1 MFHHEQLD
9 LGALIAA
16 KGDRRV
22 SVCLPARDE
31 EATVAAIVRSLLG
44 PPVEAGRRHGPPVE
58 AGRRH
63 GPPVQGSRRHGELV
77 DEVLVVDDG
86 SHDRTAIA
94 AAEAGARVVLAA
106 DVLPEVAGRGHG
118 KGEALWKGLASTTG
132 ELVVF
137 LDADIRDFDARF
149 VSGLLAPLL
158 LDDGIRFVK
167 AFYER
172 PLDGRP
178 RGGGRVT
185 ELVARPLITLL
196 FPQLAP
202 VVQPLAGECA
212 GRRDTLEQLP
222 FVRGY
227 GVDLGLLIDVCTHF
241 GASAIAQVDLGH
253 RVHRNRSLAELT
265 PMAAM
270 VLETGL
276 RRAGVDVGND
286 HRPLLARPG
295 ARPVALAWGELP
307 PLAQVTR

>member
-1 MFHHEQLD
+1 VTIREFHREQLD

-44 PPVEAGRRHGPPVE
+44 PPVEAGRRHGPPVD
-58 AGRRH
+58 AGRGHRA
-63 GPPVQGSRRHGELV
+63 LV

-86 SHDRTAIA
+86 SRDQTAVA
-94 AAEAGARVVLAA
+94 AAEAGARVVPAA
-106 DVLPEVAGRGHG
+106 DVLPDVAGEGHG

-149 VSGLLAPLL
+149 VTGLLAPLL
-158 LDDGIRFVK
+158 LHDELRFVK

-172 PLDGRP
+172 TLDGRP

-196 FPQLAP
+196 FPQLAS

-227 GVDLGLLIDVCTHF
+227 GVDLGLLIDVCTRF
-241 GASAIAQVDLGH
+241 GPEAIAQVDLGQ
-253 RVHRNRSLAELT
+253 RVHRNRSLAELA
-265 PMAAM
+265 PMAAV

-276 RRAGVDVGND
+276 RRAGVEMRDD
-286 HRPLLARPG
+286 ELPFLARPG
-295 ARPVALAWGELP
+295 ARPVALTWGELP
-307 PLAQVTR
+307 PLASVTT